1 MKTISIFNQKG
12 GVGKTTSV
20 VNLAV
25 ALKKLGKKVLVIDF
39 DPQANTTTGLGFDK
53 NNQEKSVYKMFYD
66 EEGNYKDYIVKSED
80 GPYLIPS
87 ENSLSGLEVELVSL
101 DQEER
106 LQILDQIIK
115 EIKDDFDLILIDC
128 PPSLGL
134 LSLNALVASDSI
146 IIPIQTEYY
155 ALEGVSELLKTY
167 NTIKSSIKEDL
178 EIEGVLL
185 CMFDK
190 NTNLSYEVVEEV
202 KRFFKEKVF
211 RTMIPRNIKLAE
223 APSFGKSVI
232 LYDEKSKGARAYMAL
247 AKEIIENIFM
257 ENDLEKDS
265 NEEKTEE
272 KKESEEGT
280 EILDENKEMIKE
292 SSDKSIDENLGDHKK
307 IDEGKEIIDKKD
319 EEDKKFE
326 DGIVKKNKFS
336 FDQNKLI
343 NNEKRD

>member
-25 ALKKLGKKVLVIDF
+25 SLSRLNKKVLVIDF

-53 NNQEKSVYKMFYD
+53 NELEKSIYKMFYD
-66 EEGNYKDYIVKSED
+66 EGDNYKDYILKSEE
-80 GPYLIPS
+80 GPYLIAS

-106 LQILDQIIK
+106 LKMLSQIIE
-115 EIKDDFDLILIDC
+115 EIKKDFDIILIDC

-167 NTIKSSIKEDL
+167 QTIKESIKEDL

-190 NTNLSYEVVEEV
+190 DTDLSYEVVEEV
-202 KRFFKEKVF
+202 KSFFKEKVF
-211 RTMIPRNIKLAE
+211 STMIPRNIKLAE

-232 LYDEKSKGARAYMAL
+232 SYDEKSKGARAYLSL
-247 AKEIIENIFM
+247 AKELVENIFGKK
-257 ENDLEKDS
+257 ENLDKNLKI
-265 NEEKTEE
+265 EEKNDNLNNAEIKNSEKTKEIRDE
-272 KKESEEGT
+272 KSKEDKNIVKNDKKENS
-280 EILDENKEMIKE
+280 DET
-292 SSDKSIDENLGDHKK
+292 
-307 IDEGKEIIDKKD
+307 
-319 EEDKKFE
+319 
-326 DGIVKKNKFS
+326 IVKKNKFS
-336 FDQNKLI
+336 FNQNKLI